1 MKKQFIVGNWKSN
14 KTVEETQE
22 WFTDFVLALHE
33 VGHNTEKTIVL
44 CAPFPLLPLCKQKIG
59 ENHISLFLGA
69 QDVSPFG
76 DGAYTGAVDAHLLKD
91 FVQYTIIGHSERR
104 KYFFE
109 TEEILEKKVAMAK
122 AYGIEPIYCV
132 SEKDMAIPSGVN
144 IVAFEPLTAIGSGH
158 PDSPEN
164 AGEVARFLKEKNSV
178 SYVLYG
184 GSVTAA
190 NVHEFTQQASIDGVL
205 PGGASLSPSEFA
217 SLIHHA

>member
-22 WFTDFVLALHE
+22 WFTDFALALHE
-33 VGHNTEKTIVL
+33 VGNDIEKSIVL
-44 CAPFPLLPLCKQKIG
+44 CVPFPLLSLCKQKIE
-59 ENHISLFLGA
+59 ENHIAMSLGS
-69 QDVSPFG
+69 QDISPFG
-76 DGAYTGAVDAHLLKD
+76 DGAYTGEVDGHLLKD
-91 FVQYTIIGHSERR
+91 FVRYTIIGHSERR

-109 TEEILEKKVAMAK
+109 TEEILGQKVAMAK
-122 AYGIEPIYCV
+122 AYGIEPIYCI

-164 AGEVARFLKEKNSV
+164 AEEVARFLKEKNSV

-190 NVHEFTQQASIDGVL
+190 NVRDFTQQISIDGVL

-217 SLIHHA
+217 TLIHHA